1 MNDFFSNN
9 TSARTEYSNSKIGY
23 IQVTA
28 NILLVRLFDI
38 LCCDTVI
45 AANSHITD
53 KPINKKGL
61 ILEYEIGLMIR
72 NKRISKNISSCPNV
86 LNRFSLSFKL
96 ILFVTS
102 AHKNIQHT
110 VFNIS
115 EYNPF
120 NFFAILDE
128 EYLSLISLLISFLSY

>member
-1 MNDFFSNN
+1 MRYNIINFICFSINLMLLLFMLYKKIKIIIQSMNDFFSNN

-45 AANSHITD
+45 AASSHITD
-53 KPINKKGL
+53 KPINIKGL

-72 NKRISKNISSCPNV
+72 NKRISKNISS
-86 LNRFSLSFKL
+86 
-96 ILFVTS
+96 
-102 AHKNIQHT
+102 
-110 VFNIS
+110 
-115 EYNPF
+115 
-120 NFFAILDE
+120 
-128 EYLSLISLLISFLSY
+128 